1 MKEEKM
7 RNYTMP
13 FGYTACYVDD
23 KSSEAMEVINRL
35 NAVGG
40 LDVSYLAP
48 SQDLSLAGIRPG
60 TQLFLVDWELNGL
73 QDEGTQVDYNGG
85 TFAGRLREKFEE
97 LPIILTSNESTLS
110 ERKRRR
116 LVDSYLFDAHILKD
130 DIAQKP
136 ACVVAKCVNL
146 ITGFEKLSQA
156 DKTWPGLMSVLEVN
170 REDEEEQIGE
180 AAPPLLKLN
189 GGNSWLVP
197 EIANWIQD
205 VLLAY
210 PGILYN
216 PLHAA
221 SYLGIDV
228 EEFLTPSLQE
238 FFKDAHYTGAF
249 APSEGR
255 WWKKRLASVA
265 RRLMI
270 EAGRA
275 GLSIYLNFAPAF
287 AELHGREL
295 QPSEC
300 VYSKKKHA
308 DWVCYVLKEPVL
320 FEYTLTYLP
329 DNRPQVMDAARVSF
343 TAIQTSE
350 DVFDEYI
357 DSSNRFFLTKI
368 RRGETDEL

>member
-1 MKEEKM
+1 MTT
-7 RNYTMP
+7 YTQP

-48 SQDLSLAGIRPG
+48 SKELSLAGIRPG

-97 LPIILTSNESTLS
+97 LPIILTTRESALS

-116 LVDSYLFDAHILKD
+116 LVDSYLFDAEVLKD
-130 DIAQKP
+130 EIAQKP
-136 ACVVAKCVNL
+136 ACVVAKCLNL

-156 DKTWPGLMSVLEVN
+156 DKTWMGLISALGVKE
-170 REDEEEQIGE
+170 EDEEEKIGE

-189 GGNSWLVP
+189 GGSTWQVS
-197 EIANWIQD
+197 EIASWIQEI
-205 VLLAY
+205 LLKY
-210 PGILYN
+210 PGILYDA
-216 PLHAA
+216 LHAA
-221 SYLGIDV
+221 SYLGIAAS
-228 EEFLTPSLQE
+228 EFLTPQMQE
-238 FFKDAHYTGAF
+238 LFNEARYTGPF

-255 WWKKRLASVA
+255 WWKKRLTSVA
-265 RRLMI
+265 MNLMI
-270 EAGRA
+270 KAGIRDS
-275 GLSIYLNFAPAF
+275 SIYLNFASAF
-287 AELHGREL
+287 AKLHGREL

-308 DWVCYVLKEPVL
+308 DWVCYVLKKPVL

-329 DNRPQVMDAARVSF
+329 DNRPRVMDAARISF

-350 DVFDEYI
+350 EVFDEYF
-357 DSSNRFFLTKI
+357 DSASRFFLKKI
-368 RRGETDEL
+368 RDGEADEF